1 MICLKCRAA
10 ANKQEINWISD
21 VDVEPLYKKK
31 RSEFHVAVGKYVIN
45 SERTHQHSNA
55 SAAVAHKSWAW
66 HSNAAVNT

>member
-31 RSEFHVAVGKYVIN
+31 EVNFTWPLVNMWSTVSELISIPMRAQQSLTNPGPGIQ
-45 SERTHQHSNA
+45 TQP
-55 SAAVAHKSWAW
+55 
-66 HSNAAVNT
+66 